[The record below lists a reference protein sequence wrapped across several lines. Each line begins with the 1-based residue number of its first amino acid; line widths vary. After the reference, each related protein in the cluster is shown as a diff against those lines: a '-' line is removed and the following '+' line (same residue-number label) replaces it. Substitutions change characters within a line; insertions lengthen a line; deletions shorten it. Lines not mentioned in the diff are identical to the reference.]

1 MNPFT
6 AFLAVLCLAV
16 APASAP
22 FTEGVVV
29 GVVDGDTLRV
39 WIDGEVRRVHVAGID
54 TPNTLRLREPA
65 EYYGPEAA
73 GFSREAALGR
83 RVRLT
88 PDPLLAAY
96 GLEMYVQLPD
106 GKDLGAELA
115 GRGMAFAQRGC
126 LRCKDLRA
134 AERQARGAFT
144 GLWNP
149 ETHRA
154 HLLGKNKA
162 VLLGLSPFGSLGTG
176 GEQPEAAKP
185 EKATAKSEKAEK
197 AGKPEKAKAAKGPK
211 PRS

>member
-6 AFLAVLCLAV
+6 AFFAVLCFTV
-16 APASAP
+16 APSPVP

-29 GVVDGDTLRV
+29 GVIDGDTLRV
-39 WIDGEVRRVHVAGID
+39 WIDGVVRTVHVAGVD

-65 EYYGPEAA
+65 QYYGPEAA
-73 GFSREAALGR
+73 GFAREAALGR

-96 GLEMYVQLPD
+96 GPEMYVQLPD

-126 LRCKDLRA
+126 MRCKDLRA
-134 AERQARGAFT
+134 AERQARGAFA

-154 HLLGKNKA
+154 HILAKNKA

-176 GEQPEAAKP
+176 GEPVAAKP
-185 EKATAKSEKAEK
+185 EKAAAKPEKAEK
-197 AGKPEKAKAAKGPK
+197 AGKAEKAPKARKPK
-211 PRS
+211 E